1 MAAANFNRK
10 SAKELQKYLKERGVT
25 FSDLRKAELVEICEA
40 ADRLGIDVDPDG
52 LLEDREDILRE
63 KLLIPEGLMLP
74 NPETVKGSQ
83 DLRILPP
90 FAIFDIYNYLLTFD
104 QHSHSLL
111 RNYQKM
117 EGFGLFEDGYV
128 LNIKCCSLGGHYSA
142 VKSNVRPR
150 TNGIDPVSKAWI
162 VFSKSDKGTVVS
174 AYCSYKGGLCIH
186 NIYICINHILQVY

>member
-1 MAAANFNRK
+1 MADANFNR
-10 SAKELQKYLKERGVT
+10 SSVKELQKYLKVRSAT
-25 FSDLRKAELVEICEA
+25 FSDLWKAELVEIWEA

-52 LLEDREDILRE
+52 LLEDMEDILRE

-104 QHSHSLL
+104 QYSHSLL

-117 EGFGLFEDGYV
+117 EAFGLFENGYV
-128 LNIKCCSLGGHYSA
+128 LNIECCSLGGHYSA
-142 VKSNVRPR
+142 VKANVRPR
-150 TNGIDPVSKAWI
+150 TNDIDPVS
-162 VFSKSDKGTVVS
+162 
-174 AYCSYKGGLCIH
+174 
-186 NIYICINHILQVY
+186 

>member
-1 MAAANFNRK
+1 MADANFNRK
-10 SAKELQKYLKERGVT
+10 SVKELQNYLKERGVT
-25 FSDLRKAELVEICEA
+25 FSDLRKTELVEICEA

-63 KLLIPEGLMLP
+63 TLLIPEELMLS

-104 QHSHSLL
+104 QYSHSLL

-117 EGFGLFEDGYV
+117 EAFGLFEDRYV
-128 LNIKCCSLGGHYSA
+128 LNIECCSLGGYYSA
-142 VKSNVRPR
+142 VKSNARQR
-150 TNGIDPVSKAWI
+150 TNDIDPVSKLKYYKAWI
-162 VFSKSDKGTVVS
+162 VFSKSDKGRVVS
-174 AYCSYKGGLCIH
+174 AYCSCKGR
-186 NIYICINHILQVY
+186 